1 MRTKVWLDRIFLTA
15 ENAESTEEDQ
25 AEMNN
30 FDAKMR
36 LGRDRVIPQ
45 LGRELPLETIFK
57 ILEKGGNRYA
67 RSPKYPC
74 TTHFGWMTFNDFK

>member
-45 LGRELPLETIFK
+45 LGRELPPETIR
-57 ILEKGGNRYA
+57 ETGQ
-67 RSPKYPC
+67 
-74 TTHFGWMTFNDFK
+74 